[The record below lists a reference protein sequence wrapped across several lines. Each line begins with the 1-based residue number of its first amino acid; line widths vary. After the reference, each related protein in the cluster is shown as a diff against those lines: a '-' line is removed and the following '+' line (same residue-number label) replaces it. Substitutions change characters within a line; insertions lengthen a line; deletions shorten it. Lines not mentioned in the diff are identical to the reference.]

1 MLLVRLLPPNK
12 SQIIKFKKNKHT
24 LTINDYN
31 KFDICSLTYEAD
43 IIY

>member
-1 MLLVRLLPPNK
+1 MLLVRLFPPNK
-12 SQIIKFKKNKHT
+12 FQIIKKNKHT